1 MTIKT
6 MIGPPVLTL
15 SKGGTFLVTDQSGQI
30 SPLEAQGLFVN
41 DTRFLS
47 GYGLWIDGRR
57 WERVTSAVTSHH
69 SARICLTNVAS
80 SRFAGDPHVEADS
93 LSLSVSRVLDEGLHE
108 ALALTNYGLC
118 AAEVVL
124 EIELQ
129 SDFADLFEVKDH
141 KLRQRGDLETHWD
154 AERTELST
162 KYEREDYS
170 CCFRYQ
176 VAGASSKPTYA
187 NGRLL
192 FKINLRPGATWQACG
207 HMILEHGTMVHRPLC
222 RILDDAADDL
232 TRLAEHWVGDC
243 TRLSTPHADLTE
255 SYQQSVEDMSALR
268 LFERDLAPDVWV
280 PAAGVPWFVTLFGRD
295 SLIASL
301 QNMPVNAKFAEG
313 TLRILAAHQALN
325 RDDWRD
331 AQPGKIVHEVRHGEL
346 AHFNE
351 VPHTR
356 YYGTWDATPLFLMV
370 LHQAWR
376 WLGDRQLIEDML
388 PAAQRCLDWID
399 TCGDIDGDGF
409 QEYQTYS
416 AKGYENMSWKDARDA
431 VVYSDGSQVKQP
443 KALCEMQG
451 YVYAAKLG
459 AAEVFRALGAGDRA
473 AELEIEAAE
482 LKRKFNDAFWLETEA
497 FFAFGLDSAKQPIR
511 TIASNA
517 GHCLWTGIADVDKA
531 GAVVQRLLAGDMW
544 SGWGIRTLSA
554 VNPAYNPF
562 SYQLGS
568 VWPHDNSIIASGMKR
583 YGFSYEANQVARGII
598 DAAGFFQSCRLP
610 ELFAGVARQPYSFPM
625 QYRAA
630 NAPQAWAAG
639 SIFQLVQA
647 ILGLDADAPNRRLW
661 VNPTLP
667 DWLPHLELTG
677 LRIGNASIDLRFWR
691 DAGRSRFEVTSQ
703 EGGPLRV
710 EEGSESSLTRAE
722 SLQPHEV
729 VSKS

>member
-6 MIGPPVLTL
+6 TIGPPVLTL
-15 SKGGTFLVTDQSGQI
+15 SKGGTFLVTDQNGEI
-30 SPLEAQGLFVN
+30 SPLEAQGLFAN

-47 GYGLWIDGRR
+47 GYGLWVDGRR

-69 SARICLTNVAS
+69 SSRICLTNAAS
-80 SRFAGDPHVEADS
+80 STFAGDSFIEAET
-93 LSLSVSRVLDEGLHE
+93 LSLMVTRVLDEGLHE
-108 ALALTNYGLC
+108 TLALTNYGLH
-118 AAEVVL
+118 AVEVVL
-124 EIELQ
+124 AVELQ
-129 SDFADLFEVKDH
+129 SDFADLFEVKDS
-141 KLRQRGDLETHWD
+141 KLRQRGSLETEWD
-154 AERTELST
+154 AERAELST
-162 KYEREDYS
+162 KYRRGDYS

-176 VAGASSKPTYA
+176 VAGAPSNPTYA

-192 FKINLRPGATWQACG
+192 FTIDLPPGVTWQACG
-207 HMILEHGTMVHRPLC
+207 HMILEHGATVHRPQC
-222 RILDDAADDL
+222 RVLDDAEDDL
-232 TRLAEHWVGDC
+232 TNLGDQWVRDC
-243 TRLSTPHADLTE
+243 TRLTTPHADLSE

-268 LFERDLAPDVWV
+268 LFDRDLAKDVWV

-301 QNMPVNAKFAEG
+301 QNMPVNARFAEG
-313 TLRILAAHQALN
+313 TLRTLAAHQALE

-399 TCGDIDGDGF
+399 TFGDIDGDGF

-416 AKGYENMSWKDARDA
+416 SKGYENMGWKDACDA
-431 VVYSDGSQVKQP
+431 VVYPDGSQVKQP

-451 YVYAAKLG
+451 YVYAAKRG
-459 AAEVFRALGAGDRA
+459 AAEVFRALGEIDK
-473 AELEIEAAE
+473 AEGLEQQALE
-482 LKRKFNDAFWLETEA
+482 LKRKFNEAFWLESEA

-531 GAVVQRLLAGDMW
+531 GPVVRRLLAGDMW

-583 YGFSYEANQVARGII
+583 YGFGQEANRVARGII

-610 ELFAGVARQPYSFPM
+610 ELFAGVARQSNSFPM

-639 SIFQLVQA
+639 SIFQLVHT
-647 ILGLDADAPNRRLW
+647 ILGLDADAPHGRLW

-667 DWLPHLELTG
+667 DWLPRLELTG
-677 LRIGNASIDLRFWR
+677 LRIGGVSIDMRFWR
-691 DAGRSRFEVTSQ
+691 EGERSLFEVTAR
-703 EGGPLRV
+703 EGGPLEV
-710 EEGSESSLTRAE
+710 DKGSTNM
-722 SLQPHEV
+722 
-729 VSKS
+729 SKSS